1 MHESIL
7 ASPGR
12 DWQQKAVLRP
22 AFLTALT
29 HKVSGSIKVAAVP
42 ELTAKKI
49 HHSNIIKAQAPK
61 RLEEISGRHT
71 PPLTSNITGKKS
83 NAFC

>member
-1 MHESIL
+1 MHKSIL

-12 DWQQKAVLRP
+12 NWQQKAVLRA

-29 HKVSGSIKVAAVP
+29 HRAPDSIEVAAAP
-42 ELTAKKI
+42 ELAAKTI
-49 HHSNIIKAQAPK
+49 QHTDIIKAQEPK
-61 RLEEISGRHT
+61 RLEETSHRHAEL
-71 PPLTSNITGKKS
+71 LTSNTTGKKS